1 MLGLER
7 LPLYSKY
14 VPILERVIDM
24 NAYENLI
31 CQDGMSFAKLITLTA
46 IGMMKVLGS
55 LPKGKLHQNESFE
68 AEVFNQIVLCAQKA
82 RPIDISNYKKTNVT
96 MVVCMWIFPLKKDMS
111 YTIFMHSYLM
121 FISRIGMITIT
132 TEETNITHDG
142 LEWNFKALHFN

>member
-1 MLGLER
+1 MSGWNVIREINNT
-7 LPLYSKY
+7 YSDWNDEG
-14 VPILERVIDM
+14 VGI
-24 NAYENLI
+24 
-31 CQDGMSFAKLITLTA
+31 FT
-46 IGMMKVLGS
+46 
-55 LPKGKLHQNESFE
+55 KGNTSP
-68 AEVFNQIVLCAQKA
+68 EVFNQIVLCAQKA